1 MTRATPKKRSL
12 RLPAFAKINLCLHVM
27 GRRADGYHELRTIF
41 QAISLHDTLELS
53 ITSSASTKLE
63 LTSNDA
69 SLPLGPENLVS
80 RAFDAI
86 AREIGFQGSVSAHLD
101 KKIPVAR
108 GLGGGS
114 SDAAATLVGML
125 RLTKSQVPLPR
136 LMEIAASLGAD
147 VPFFLFGGRAL
158 AVNRGDEI
166 YPLPNA
172 PKKTILIVSPR
183 DIGVSTKDAY
193 QWISV
198 ELTKIVKPPKIW
210 GFCALC
216 WSRQGAAVS
225 NDFEGPVF
233 RHHPRLG
240 EIRDALLRRGAADA
254 ALAGSGSAVF
264 GVFRNPAQA
273 RRAARAF
280 PEDSVFVV
288 ETLSRE
294 DYGRSLGW
302 RASG

>member
-1 MTRATPKKRSL
+1 MTRAIPKKRSV

-27 GRRADGYHELRTIF
+27 GKRPDGYHELRTIF

-53 ITSSASTKLE
+53 ITPGARGKFE

-69 SLPLGPENLVS
+69 ALPLGPENLVS

-86 AREIGFQGSVSAHLD
+86 AREIGFQGSVAAHLD

-114 SDAAATLVGML
+114 SDAAATLIGMIQ
-125 RLTKSQVPLPR
+125 LTKSQIPLPR

-172 PKKTILIVSPR
+172 PKQTILVVSPR
-183 DIGVSTKDAY
+183 DIGVPTKDAY
-193 QWISV
+193 EWISA
-198 ELTKIVKPPKIW
+198 ELTNTAEPPKIW
-210 GFCALC
+210 GFCALS
-216 WSRQGAAVS
+216 WSRQGTGLS

-240 EIRDALLRRGAADA
+240 EIRDALLKRGAADA

-273 RRAARAF
+273 RRTARAF

-302 RASG
+302 RANG